1 MVKKCTVVVQFVGAS
16 AGSYAATLLGQ
27 CQFNG
32 SFGGYSVNCATNTQG
47 ILGSFVGNGLAAAV
61 DTLGASGLSLLML
74 AVLGIGTFVTL
85 RRTA

>member
-1 MVKKCTVVVQFVGAS
+1 MLVRFVGAS
-16 AGSYAATLLGQ
+16 AGSFVATLLGQ
-27 CQFNG
+27 CQFNANV
-32 SFGGYSVNCATNTQG
+32 GGYSVNCATNTQG
-47 ILGSFVGNGLAAAV
+47 ILGSFVGNGIAAAV